1 MPEIKSYKQYIF
13 KNGQFRKTASGGAE
27 IRVVDKLPDVGEEN
41 VLYVLDGSKLSA
53 RSQHDFTLKSMTI
66 EIDTSDAA
74 NWPTEDTLDL
84 KKRDMIKYHFN
95 NDDMFDY
102 DNADSD
108 ETTIRHRLASNY
120 YLHIVST
127 PIDDDFIDA
136 ISAGKAVM
144 RFDYPTLTKNYH
156 GWNQNYKGPG
166 RVGYCRDFSEDLKYK
181 DILQNS
187 LIYITSD
194 DIKEDENGQL
204 YVDKRINLFDII
216 KNGYNFYY
224 AEAEM
229 IGHRISYYKDKV
241 RLLDKSEIKDMP
253 TSYQKLA
260 TQVKQHSDKDDQYHH
275 IYCNNGTTYGLQH
288 ESDANTR
295 FINFGWKQDKN
306 NAHPALLGRQAPKR
320 PPFRAIFPIMLGQNL
335 YNDGIDNSYGVSSPY
350 LRTKNY
356 DNVYFNHS
364 SEANYVDDRNH
375 IGVHM
380 YPKNK
385 NYRNSH
391 RSVMVPQF
399 AILNDN
405 NWEKTYSRSDKTL
418 AFNFCAVYIFVN
430 DSELTESCVFINTIA
445 TIVNRL

>member
-1 MPEIKSYKQYIF
+1 MPEIKTYKQYIF

-27 IRVVDKLPDVGEEN
+27 IRVVDELPTVGEEN

-74 NWPTEDTLDL
+74 NWPTEDTLNL

-95 NDDMFDY
+95 NDDVFDY
-102 DNADSD
+102 DNADID
-108 ETTIRHRLASNY
+108 ENDIRHRMASNY
-120 YLHIVST
+120 YLHIIST

-166 RVGYCRDFSEDLKYK
+166 RVGYCRDFSEDLKYR
-181 DILQNS
+181 DILEDS
-187 LIYITSD
+187 LIYITAN
-194 DIKEDENGQL
+194 DIKEDANGQL
-204 YVDKRINLFDII
+204 YVDKRISLFDII

-224 AEAEM
+224 CGQEM
-229 IGHRISYYKDKV
+229 WGKRISDYEA
-241 RLLDKSEIKDMP
+241 RLLNKSELQDMP
-253 TSYQKLA
+253 ISYQKLA
-260 TQVKQHSDKDDQYHH
+260 AQVKQYSDNDGEYHH
-275 IYCNNGTTYGLQH
+275 IYCNNGTAYGPMH
-288 ESDANTR
+288 ASDFNSRSSKYLWQQAKNAGD
-295 FINFGWKQDKN
+295 NVFG
-306 NAHPALLGRQAPKR
+306 LGSQAAKR
-320 PPFRAIFPIMLGQNL
+320 APFRAIFPIMLGQNL
-335 YNDGIDNSYGVSSPY
+335 YDDNIDNSYGVSSPY

-356 DNVYFNHS
+356 DNACFNHS
-364 SEANYVDDRNH
+364 SEANYVDDRLS

-380 YPKNK
+380 YPKSR
-385 NYRNSH
+385 NYRNTH

-399 AILNDN
+399 AILDGDT
-405 NWEKTYSRSDKTL
+405 WEKTYSRSDKTL

-430 DSELTESCVFINTIA
+430 DLQLSESCVFINTIA